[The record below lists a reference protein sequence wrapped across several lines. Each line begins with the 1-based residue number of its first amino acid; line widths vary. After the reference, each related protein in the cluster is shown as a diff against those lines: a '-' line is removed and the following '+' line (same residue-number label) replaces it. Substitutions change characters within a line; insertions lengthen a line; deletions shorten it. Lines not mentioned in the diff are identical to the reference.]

1 MGQQKSFQIPRYSN
15 TNNIYFMYL
24 KIVFT
29 SKQIKA
35 KDFVK
40 DLTDE
45 VVGALNE
52 ITIPLFATSTFCTLL

>member
-1 MGQQKSFQIPRYSN
+1 
-15 TNNIYFMYL
+15 MYL